1 MYGGLSTIC
10 VELMGASPDHLG
22 ADPIGT
28 LAQTFQQQTEAAI
41 RLLPFMMPATKEYI
55 EALFVAVGSSPVVA
69 IRACHSLIDACFTP
83 TYNHRMRNSLLAFV
97 LIA

>member
-22 ADPIGT
+22 ADPIEP

-55 EALFVAVGSSPVVA
+55 EALFVAVGSSPVVVA
-69 IRACHSLIDACFTP
+69 IRVCRIPDWC
-83 TYNHRMRNSLLAFV
+83 LLYAHV
-97 LIA
+97 